1 MPYEFKA
8 PLYVKILI
16 GGITSAIIF
25 YKIIFSLWGEKKYK
39 EMFYQQEFSSI
50 VISSNSFE
58 GSSIEF
64 HLENDMKVYFLPPI
78 ENKIKIGDS
87 LKKEKNSY
95 QYRTYRKNIAGKY
108 EYIATY
114 DIERIQ

>member
-16 GGITSAIIF
+16 GGATLLIIF
-25 YKIIFSLWGEKKYK
+25 YKIFFSMYLEKNYK
-39 EMFYQQEFSSI
+39 DKFYQQEFSSI
-50 VISSNSFE
+50 VVSSNSFE

-64 HLENDMKVYFLPPI
+64 HLENSFKVYFLPPI

-87 LKKEKNSY
+87 LRKEKNTF
-95 QYRTYRKNIAGKY
+95 QYKVYRKNTNENY
-108 EYIATY
+108 EYFTTY
-114 DIERIQ
+114 NLERLK